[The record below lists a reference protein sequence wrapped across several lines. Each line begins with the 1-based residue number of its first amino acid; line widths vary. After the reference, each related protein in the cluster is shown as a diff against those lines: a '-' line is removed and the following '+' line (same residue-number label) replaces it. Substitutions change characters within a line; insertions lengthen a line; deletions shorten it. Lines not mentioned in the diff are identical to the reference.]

1 MKKLVASGVAAL
13 SIATGSLAV
22 AVLNPLGAASAQT
35 GSTATTAPAT
45 GSTGATTAAPTR
57 GGALKSV
64 LDGLVADGTITQAQA
79 DAISAKLDA
88 ARAANPAPEKGMRGV
103 GGANLDDIATALG
116 ITADDLRTQLEG
128 GATLSSI
135 AGDKVAALTTLL
147 TDKANARIDQALT
160 DGKITAETAATMK
173 AGVPAMVTAMLDGTA
188 PHGGPGG
195 PGGPG
200 GRGVHGPGGRG
211 DHGPLADG
219 APAGSDAAG
228 STTTTTP

>member
-22 AVLNPLGAASAQT
+22 AVLNPLGAANAQ
-35 GSTATTAPAT
+35 T
-45 GSTGATTAAPTR
+45 GSTGATAAAPTR

-79 DAISAKLDA
+79 DAIAAKLDA
-88 ARAANPAPEKGMRGV
+88 ARAANPAPEKELRGI

-147 TDKANARIDQALT
+147 TDKAMARIDQGLT
-160 DGKITAETAATMK
+160 DGKITAETAATIK

-195 PGGPG
+195 PGGDGPGRPDGDGPG
-200 GRGVHGPGGRG
+200 GDGPGRPGGHGPGRPGGPGPGR
-211 DHGPLADG
+211 
-219 APAGSDAAG
+219 
-228 STTTTTP
+228 

>member
-35 GSTATTAPAT
+35 GST
-45 GSTGATTAAPTR
+45 GATAAAPTR

-64 LDGLVADGTITQAQA
+64 LDGLVTDGTITQAQA
-79 DAISAKLDA
+79 DAIAAKLDA
-88 ARAANPAPEKGMRGV
+88 ARAANPAPEKELRGI

-147 TDKANARIDQALT
+147 TDKAMARIDQGLT
-160 DGKITAETAATMK
+160 DGKITAETAATIK

-195 PGGPG
+195 PGGDGPGRPDGDGPG
-200 GRGVHGPGGRG
+200 GDGPGRPGGHGPGRPGGPGPGR
-211 DHGPLADG
+211 
-219 APAGSDAAG
+219 
-228 STTTTTP
+228 